1 MGTRIGRHGPDSAS
15 LKADIEAVFAKGRR
29 ARSPYGIAS
38 ELATMMLPCLG
49 ALERMIADG
58 RASEAEPLLKRIVT
72 ASESVIAR
80 IDDSNARF
88 YPLCAQAVT
97 LWGLAW
103 ARIEPRNPRKIAALV
118 RKFVDEG
125 GYSIRDRMIAD
136 FRDALGEQGLL
147 ELRDAY
153 SAELAAIPQEDPDDP
168 KSRSR
173 EACDRIRARH
183 SLIRNLKAVADG
195 RRDVDGF
202 IDACRLD
209 GDHDWDGIAIGR
221 RLVEAGRH
229 EDALPWIDRAIQG
242 DPDLDPDRP
251 HDEPHGAAMIRALAL
266 CGLGRT
272 SEAAETLWIEFE
284 RRPCMSTLR
293 DIDRSSAMPGADGP
307 GIRRAFDPASN
318 FQRAIATASRHADV
332 HEALRFLME
341 AAEYRAAAELILART
356 ADLDGHC
363 YDVLVPMAEALAEP
377 KGAVPAHAAWLCF
390 RALLSSILAD
400 GRRNAYGHAAHY
412 LIRMRG
418 LAPRA
423 ELGDAQAALDAELAI
438 AHRFKRSFWEAVA
451 DEEGAARRRPR

>member
-1 MGTRIGRHGPDSAS
+1 VSRREPDSAS
-15 LKADIEAVFAKGRR
+15 LKTEIEAVFAKGRR

-38 ELATMMLPCLG
+38 ELATMLLPCLG

-58 RASEAEPLLKRIVT
+58 RAAEAEALLKRIVT
-72 ASESVIAR
+72 ASESVMAR

-97 LWGLAW
+97 LWGQAW

-118 RKFVDEG
+118 QEFVDEG
-125 GYSIRDRMIAD
+125 AYSIRDRMIAD
-136 FRDALGEQGLL
+136 FRDALGEQGLR

-153 SAELAAIPQEDPDDP
+153 AAELAAIPQEDPDGP

-183 SLIRNLKAVADG
+183 SLIAKLKAVADA

-202 IDACRLD
+202 IELCRLA
-209 GDHDWDGIAIGR
+209 GDHTWEGIAIGR

-229 EDALPWIDRAIQG
+229 EEALPWIDRAIQG
-242 DPDLDPDRP
+242 DRDRDPDRP

-266 CGLGRT
+266 SGLGRA

-284 RRPCMSTLR
+284 RRPCLSTLR
-293 DIDRSSAMPGADGP
+293 DIDRFSAMPDADGP
-307 GIRRAFDPASN
+307 GIRRAFDPEPN
-318 FQRAIATASRHADV
+318 FQRASATASRHANV
-332 HEALRFLME
+332 HDALRFLME
-341 AAEYRAAAELILART
+341 AAEHRAAAELILART
-356 ADLDGHC
+356 ADLDGHRH
-363 YDVLVPMAEALAEP
+363 DVLVPMAEALAEP
-377 KGAVPAHAAWLCF
+377 TGTLPAHAAWLCF

-418 LAPRA
+418 IAPRA

-451 DEEGAARRRPR
+451 DEEGAASGRAR

>member
-1 MGTRIGRHGPDSAS
+1 MSKLEPDSAA

-38 ELATMMLPCLG
+38 ELATMLLPCLG

-58 RASEAEPLLKRIVT
+58 RAPEAEPFLKRIVT
-72 ASESVIAR
+72 ASESVVGR

-88 YPLCAQAVT
+88 YPLCAHAVT
-97 LWGLAW
+97 LWGQAW
-103 ARIEPRNPRKIAALV
+103 ARIEPRNPRKIAAMV

-136 FRDALGEQGLL
+136 FRDALGEQGLR

-153 SAELAAIPQEDPDDP
+153 AAELAAIPQDDSGGP
-168 KSRSR
+168 KPRSR
-173 EACDRIRARH
+173 EACDRIHSRR
-183 SLIRNLKAVADG
+183 SLITKLKAVADA

-202 IDACRLD
+202 IELCRLA
-209 GDHDWDGIAIGR
+209 GDHTWEGIAIGR

-229 EDALPWIDRAIQG
+229 GEALPWIDRAIQG
-242 DPDLDPDRP
+242 DRDGHPDRP

-272 SEAAETLWIEFE
+272 SEAVETLWIEFE
-284 RRPCMSTLR
+284 RRPCMSTLQ
-293 DIDRSSAMPGADGP
+293 DIDRFSATPAADEP
-307 GIRRAFDPASN
+307 GIRRAFDPEPN
-318 FQRAIATASRHADV
+318 FQRAIATASRHEDI
-332 HEALRFLME
+332 HDALRFLME
-341 AAEYRAAAELILART
+341 AAEYQAAAELILART
-356 ADLDGHC
+356 ADLDGHR

-377 KGAVPAHAAWLCF
+377 KGTMPAHAAWLCF

-400 GRRNAYGHAAHY
+400 GRRNAYGHAAYY

-423 ELGDAQAALDAELAI
+423 ELGETQAALDAELAI
-438 AHRFKRSFWEAVA
+438 AHRFKRSFWEAVV
-451 DEEGAARRRPR
+451 DEEGATCRRPG

>member
-1 MGTRIGRHGPDSAS
+1 MSRREPDSAA

-29 ARSPYGIAS
+29 ARSPNGIAS
-38 ELATMMLPCLG
+38 ELATMLLPCLG
-49 ALERMIADG
+49 ALERMIAGG

-72 ASESVIAR
+72 ASESVVGR

-88 YPLCAQAVT
+88 YPLCAHAVT
-97 LWGLAW
+97 LWGQAW
-103 ARIEPRNPRKIAALV
+103 ARIEPRNPGKIAAMV

-136 FRDALGEQGLL
+136 FGDALGEHGLR

-153 SAELAAIPQEDPDDP
+153 AAELATIAQEVPDGP
-168 KSRSR
+168 KPRSR
-173 EACDRIRARH
+173 EACGRIHTRH
-183 SLIRNLKAVADG
+183 SLITKLKAVADA

-202 IDACRLD
+202 IELCRLA
-209 GDHDWDGIAIGR
+209 GDHTWEGIAIGR

-229 EDALPWIDRAIQG
+229 GEALPWIDRAIQG
-242 DPDLDPDRP
+242 VRDRDPGRP
-251 HDEPHGAAMIRALAL
+251 HDEPHGAATIRALAL
-266 CGLGRT
+266 CGLDRT
-272 SEAAETLWIEFE
+272 SEAVETLWIEFE

-293 DIDRSSAMPGADGP
+293 DIDRFSAMPGADGL
-307 GIRRAFDPASN
+307 GIRRAFDPEPN
-318 FQRAIATASRHADV
+318 FQRAIAAASRHADV
-332 HEALRFLME
+332 HDALRFLME
-341 AAEYRAAAELILART
+341 AAQYGAAAELILART
-356 ADLDGHC
+356 ADLDGRR
-363 YDVLVPMAEALAEP
+363 YDMLVPMAEALAEP
-377 KGAVPAHAAWLCF
+377 TGTLPAHAAWLCL

-412 LIRMRG
+412 LIRMRE

-451 DEEGAARRRPR
+451 DEEGATRRHPR